1 MTRVAADLG
10 SRESS
15 DGSVREV
22 AAQMPPVRIR
32 IQNGRAIDDIAV
44 SATTPNPAETTST
57 VTAAARQAA
66 PSVRGSSVR
75 RSLTLKPTSTPKAAS
90 ATGTTGSSK
99 VSVAGDRRLM
109 PWGPNAIPA
118 VRRRATG
125 ADVADHTNSPRHRRD
140 RRLSAPGNG
149 PSPSSPGT
157 SRDGSRR
164 PSGSPVGCAVIVP
177 RSSQSGRRPA

>member
-32 IQNGRAIDDIAV
+32 IQNGRSTDDIAV

-57 VTAAARQAA
+57 VTAAARYAA
-66 PSVRGSSVR
+66 QSVRASSVR
-75 RSLTLKPTSTPKAAS
+75 RSFALKPMSTPKAAR

-99 VSVAGDRRLM
+99 VSVAERQKVDAL
-109 PWGPNAIPA
+109 
-118 VRRRATG
+118 G
-125 ADVADHTNSPRHRRD
+125 AECNS
-140 RRLSAPGNG
+140 
-149 PSPSSPGT
+149 
-157 SRDGSRR
+157 
-164 PSGSPVGCAVIVP
+164 C
-177 RSSQSGRRPA
+177 Q